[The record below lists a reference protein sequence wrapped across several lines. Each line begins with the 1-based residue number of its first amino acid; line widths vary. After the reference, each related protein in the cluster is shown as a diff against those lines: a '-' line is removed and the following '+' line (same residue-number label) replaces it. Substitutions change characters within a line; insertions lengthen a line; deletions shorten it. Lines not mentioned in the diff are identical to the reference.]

1 VTRDTSYVTRTLI
14 IDTDPG
20 NDDAVAILF
29 ALGAAEELNVLALT
43 AVAGNVSLDQ
53 AVRNACIVRDWAGRW
68 DLPVYAGCSRPLVR
82 DLVVDEAVH
91 GKSGLGDIALPDLD
105 APPRDGHAVSFLV
118 DTLLHAGEKS
128 VTLCPIGPLTNIAM
142 VFLYTPEA
150 KRGIREIV
158 LMGGSYFEGGNTTP
172 SAEFNIYVDP
182 HAADVVFRSG
192 LPITVLPLDVTHQ
205 ALTNSTRIE
214 RFRQIGNRAGE
225 IVAQLLTSY
234 ARYDIEEHGLE
245 GGALHDPCVIG
256 YLLAPEL
263 FSGRAVNVMVETS
276 SPLTLGATVVDWR
289 GLTGREPNAT
299 WINGIDADKFFA
311 LLTQKIAR
319 LP

>member
-1 VTRDTSYVTRTLI
+1 VTRTLI

-20 NDDAVAILF
+20 SDDAIAILF
-29 ALGAAEELNVLALT
+29 ALGAVEELNVLALT
-43 AVAGNVSLDQ
+43 AVAGNVSLDRT
-53 AVRNACIVRDWAGRW
+53 VRNACIIRDWAGRS

-82 DLVVDEAVH
+82 DLVIDEVVF
-91 GKSGLGDIALPDLD
+91 GQSGLGGIALPEPSA
-105 APPRDGHAVSFLV
+105 APQDGHAVSFLI
-118 DTLLHAGEKS
+118 DSLLHAEEKS
-128 VTLCPIGPLTNIAM
+128 ITLCPIGPLTNIAM
-142 VFLYTPEA
+142 VLLYTPEA
-150 KRGIREIV
+150 KRGVREIV
-158 LMGGSYFEGGNTTP
+158 LMGGAYFEGGNITP

-192 LPITVLPLDVTHQ
+192 IPITVLPLDVTHQ
-205 ALTNSTRIE
+205 ALTSSTRVE

-234 ARYDIEEHGLE
+234 ARYDIEVHGLE

-263 FSGRAVNVMVETS
+263 FSGRQVNVMVETS
-276 SPLTLGATVVDWR
+276 SPLTLGATVVDWCR
-289 GLTGREPNAT
+289 VTGREPNAT

-311 LLTQKIAR
+311 LLTEKIAR